1 MEIPYLNRDTFA
13 RSRLVNFFTYP
24 KPHHFHEV
32 NFNFYGIRRRGS
44 AETEGLGM
52 GLRNADLLG
61 MEFYLWDYGEP
72 VLVYILYKHVMFN

>member
-1 MEIPYLNRDTFA
+1 M
-13 RSRLVNFFTYP
+13 V
-24 KPHHFHEV
+24 
-32 NFNFYGIRRRGS
+32 YGGGGS

>member
-1 MEIPYLNRDTFA
+1 M
-13 RSRLVNFFTYP
+13 V
-24 KPHHFHEV
+24 
-32 NFNFYGIRRRGS
+32 YGGGGS

-72 VLVYILYKHVMFN
+72 VLVYILYKHGLNYHNYLS